1 MTYNLGKC
9 TLSRNVDIVDKNVN
23 ISQLS
28 LLVSISNCDK
38 IEISLIWGDVME
50 YRESYTTE
58 LKELINADF
67 KKEVIAFAN
76 ADGGEIYVGV
86 TKQGKVIGIKDVESE
101 MERISNMI
109 RDGIKPDLTSFT
121 LISEIQH
128 EDATIIRVSVS
139 RGSKRPYH
147 LIDKG
152 LKPSGV
158 YIRHGVTSSPVSDEM
173 IRQMIKDSDV
183 TTFDKARSINQD
195 LTFHYAERYFRDSNV
210 FFQENNKRTLKLID
224 EDGYYT
230 NAALLISD
238 QCEHTIKCAVYKG
251 TGKTNFQGRKEFNGS
266 ILRQMDEAYE
276 YINLLNNKNSTIDN
290 LKRVDHPDYPEYA
303 IREALL
309 NTIVHRD
316 YDYSGSVLINIF
328 DNRIELVSIGGL
340 VKGLTLIDIMAGVS
354 QTRNTIVAN
363 IFYRLELIES
373 YGTGIQRI
381 IESYEGN
388 IMQPVFSPAP
398 ASFLVVLPNQNYIA
412 ENVKDEV
419 LSNEDKVLNLLKTKG
434 EIIRRDIEELLG
446 CSAFP
451 ATKILN
457 SLLKQN
463 KIIKMGSARATRYIL
478 K

>member
-1 MTYNLGKC
+1 M
-9 TLSRNVDIVDKNVN
+9 D
-23 ISQLS
+23 
-28 LLVSISNCDK
+28 
-38 IEISLIWGDVME
+38 
-50 YRESYTTE
+50 YRESYTIE
-58 LKELINADF
+58 LKEVINADF

-76 ADGGEIYVGV
+76 SDGGEIYVGV
-86 TKQGKVIGIKDVESE
+86 TKQGKIIGVENGESG

-121 LISEIQH
+121 SISEIRNG
-128 EDATIIRVSVS
+128 DKTLIKVTVS

-147 LIDKG
+147 LSDKG

-158 YIRHGVTSSPVSDEM
+158 YIRHGITSAPASDEM
-173 IRQMIKDSDV
+173 IRQMIRDSDG
-183 TTFDKARSINQD
+183 TTFDKARSINQE
-195 LTFHYAERYFRDSNV
+195 LTFNYAERYFRDSNIP
-210 FFQENNKRTLKLID
+210 FEENNKRTLKLID

-230 NAALLISD
+230 NAGLLLSD
-238 QCEHTIKCAVYKG
+238 QCEHTVKCAVYKG
-251 TGKTNFQGRKEFNGS
+251 TGKTNFQARKEFTGS
-266 ILRQMDEAYE
+266 ILTQVDEVYE

-290 LKRVDHPDYPEYA
+290 LKRVDHLDYPEYA

-316 YDYSGSVLINIF
+316 YDYSGSILINIF
-328 DNRIELVSIGGL
+328 DDRIEFISIGGL
-340 VKGLTLIDIMAGVS
+340 VKGLTLLDIMGGVS

-363 IFYRLELIES
+363 VFYRLELIES

-388 IMQPVFSPAP
+388 KMQPVFSPAP
-398 ASFLVVLPNQNYIA
+398 ASFLVILPNLNYI
-412 ENVKDEV
+412 VKDNKDKI

-457 SLLKQN
+457 SLIKQDKVV
-463 KIIKMGSARATRYIL
+463 KIGSARATRYIL